1 MGGWG
6 EIAQAIPTQP
16 PKILH
21 LPTPK
26 FFYNTKC
33 QDPLRPQHPVF
44 SKFHLSPVMFF
55 GQTPVLGPTPYA
67 EPSPHLKRYRVV
79 VPDLEL
85 QFGVHDTD
93 RSGFSHRSRS
103 QRQGSQ
109 QGMVIADAGFD
120 DRARA
125 VGETANVD
133 LIDTLGV

>member
-1 MGGWG
+1 MGQVGAGPQWGSGGQLRRRKDSRKGPERRKPDLCGGVASGGWG
-6 EIAQAIPTQP
+6 EIAQAIPAQP

-67 EPSPHLKRYRVV
+67 EPSPHLKRY
-79 VPDLEL
+79 
-85 QFGVHDTD
+85 
-93 RSGFSHRSRS
+93 
-103 QRQGSQ
+103 
-109 QGMVIADAGFD
+109 A
-120 DRARA
+120 
-125 VGETANVD
+125 
-133 LIDTLGV
+133 